1 MNNLNEKL
9 SEALAIQPLEIKQ
22 STEIVEIK
30 DVVDDDAEFARQ
42 NIRDLIVKG
51 NDAASHIVEIA
62 KQSEHPRAFEVAAGM
77 LKNLSDMNKDLL
89 EIQKRKQDFHFQR
102 RRKNQ
107 QIVHINQNDKNHIVY
122 HLSHDARLN
131 FGNHV
136 AGRLQHLKQKVIPHL
151 ARFHTPVHSFLQV
164 RHD

>member
-9 SEALAIQPLEIKQ
+9 SEALEIQPLEIKQ
-22 STEIVEIK
+22 STEIVEVK
-30 DVVDDDAEFARQ
+30 DVVEDDAEFARQ

-89 EIQKRKQDFHFQR
+89 EIKKRKQDLQP
-102 RRKNQ
+102 KVTN
-107 QIVHINQNDKNHIVY
+107 NTQNLNIDKAVFVGSTAE
-122 HLSHDARLN
+122 L
-131 FGNHV
+131 
-136 AGRLQHLKQKVIPHL
+136 LKQLKENK
-151 ARFHTPVHSFLQV
+151 
-164 RHD
+164 